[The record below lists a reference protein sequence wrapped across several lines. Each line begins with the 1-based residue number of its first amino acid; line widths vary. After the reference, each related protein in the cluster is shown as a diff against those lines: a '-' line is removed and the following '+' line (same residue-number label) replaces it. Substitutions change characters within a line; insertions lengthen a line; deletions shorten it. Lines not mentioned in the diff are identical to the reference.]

1 MASRLQLHERF
12 CNILGSRNVY
22 YQPPASVRMQYPAI
36 VYSRKNIENVHANNG
51 VYSQS
56 PAYEVTVINYDPD
69 SKIVDDIS
77 KLPLCQFDRHFTSEN
92 LNHDVFTIYNK

>member
-1 MASRLQLHERF
+1 MASRLQLHEVF
-12 CNILGSRNVY
+12 CTILGSRNVY

-51 VYSQS
+51 VYLQS
-56 PAYEVTVINYDPD
+56 PAYEVTVIDYDPD

-77 KLPLCQFDRHFTSEN
+77 KLPLCRFDRHFTSEN